1 MTFDRHPDPAEWRD
15 AVLRRQTSLEEA
27 GRAAKECR
35 ACRLWER
42 ATQTVFGSGAKHA
55 RLMLIGE
62 QPGDREDK
70 VGKPF
75 VGPAGQLLDEALEA
89 AGIDRRTTY
98 LTNVVK
104 HFSWE
109 ERAKRRIHQKPKA
122 DEIRACRPWLEAEL
136 AAVEPEL
143 IVCLGATAAQALLGP
158 SFRVTQERGRIL
170 RSPLAPRVL
179 ATVHPSSILRSEDE
193 ETREQELQRFIAD
206 LTFAA
211 KAIRDGLRDTGP
223 GFDGGATL
231 ERRE

>member
-1 MTFDRHPDPAEWRD
+1 MARCGPAPADQPREAAD
-15 AVLRRQTSLEEA
+15 AAR
-27 GRAAKECR
+27 ECR

-42 ATQTVFGSGAKHA
+42 GTQTVFGTGAKHA

-70 VGKPF
+70 IGKPF
-75 VGPAGQLLDEALEA
+75 VGPAGQLLDEALKM

-109 ERAKRRIHQKPKA
+109 ERGKRRIHQKTESRRDSRVPSVA
-122 DEIRACRPWLEAEL
+122 GSRTGGGRAGTRRLPRGHR
-136 AAVEPEL
+136 
-143 IVCLGATAAQALLGP
+143 GAGLLGP
-158 SFRVTQERGRIL
+158 SFRVTQERGRVL

-179 ATVHPSSILRSEDE
+179 ATVHPSSILRAEDE

-206 LTFAA
+206 LTFAS
-211 KAIRDGLRDTGP
+211 KVMRDGLRDTGL
-223 GFDGGATL
+223 GFDGGATV
-231 ERRE
+231 ERHD

>member
-1 MTFDRHPDPAEWRD
+1 MSLDQHPDPAEWRD
-15 AVLRRQTSLEEA
+15 AVLRHQTSLEEA
-27 GRAAKECR
+27 ADAARACR

-42 ATQTVFGSGAKHA
+42 GTQTVFGRGAKHA
-55 RLMLIGE
+55 RLMFIGE

-70 VGKPF
+70 IGKPF
-75 VGPAGQLLDEALEA
+75 VGPAGQLLEEALQM
-89 AGIDRRTTY
+89 AGIDRRTAY

-109 ERAKRRIHQKPKA
+109 ERGKRRIHQKPKA

-143 IVCLGATAAQALLGP
+143 VVCLGATAAQALLGP

-179 ATVHPSSILRSEDE
+179 ATVHPSSILRVEDE

-206 LTFAA
+206 LTFAS
-211 KAIRDGLRDTGP
+211 KVMRDNLRDTGF
-223 GFDGGATL
+223 GFGGGATL
-231 ERRE
+231 ERAD